1 LVGKEVR
8 EVSGGKVVESFV
20 GQKED
25 LVFVAC
31 GDREPV
37 EFTEEGGDVLPELSM
52 DEDSGCRILN
62 HLEFMEGT

>member
-1 LVGKEVR
+1 MVGKKVR

-20 GQKED
+20 GQEED

-37 EFTEEGGDVLPELSM
+37 EFTEDGGDVLPELSM
-52 DEDSGCRILN
+52 YEESGCRVLN
-62 HLEFMEGT
+62 HLEFIEGT